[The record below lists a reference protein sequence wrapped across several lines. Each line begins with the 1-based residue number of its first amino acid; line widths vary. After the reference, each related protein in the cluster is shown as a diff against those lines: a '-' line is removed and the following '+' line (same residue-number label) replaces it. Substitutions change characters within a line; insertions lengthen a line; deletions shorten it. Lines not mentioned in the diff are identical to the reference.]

1 MIRILGFFFVLAL
14 AGCVSAD
21 PDYYTLAPVDG
32 AVVAGPPVLVEIRRP
47 SVPAYLDRLEMVQ
60 KSGSEIIP
68 DNAHVWAAPLGKMAE
83 AAMALD
89 LSQRM
94 RGSTIFTESDALGTK
109 ASYRVDID
117 VRQFDPDR
125 QGHTVFTAQIMITDS
140 TGALVKTDVL
150 DATAGTTATTGSPM
164 VLAINKFLGQLADRI
179 AVDLHAV
186 AEAPRF
192 NK

>member
-1 MIRILGFFFVLAL
+1 MIRLLVFIFALML
-14 AGCVSAD
+14 AGCGISAE

-32 AVVAGPPVLVEIRRP
+32 AVVAGPPLLVEIRRP
-47 SVPAYLDRLEMVQ
+47 TVPAYLDRLEMVQ

-83 AAMALD
+83 ATLALD

-94 RGSTIFTESDALGTK
+94 RGSTIFTESDALGAK

-125 QGHTVFTAQIMITDS
+125 QGHAIFTAQIIIADS
-140 TGALVKTDVL
+140 SGALVKTDVL
-150 DATAGTTATTGSPM
+150 TATADTAAATGSPM
-164 VLAINKFLGQLADRI
+164 VLVLNNFLGQLADRI
-179 AVDLHAV
+179 TVDLYDMSADS
-186 AEAPRF
+186 
-192 NK
+192 KD